1 MMVNSPRDEPPY
13 YEPPYDDSFVMNY
26 TEMKRPH
33 TIILMLLQKLN
44 KIRSTPG

>member
-33 TIILMLLQKLN
+33 TIILMLITETKQN
-44 KIRSTPG
+44 